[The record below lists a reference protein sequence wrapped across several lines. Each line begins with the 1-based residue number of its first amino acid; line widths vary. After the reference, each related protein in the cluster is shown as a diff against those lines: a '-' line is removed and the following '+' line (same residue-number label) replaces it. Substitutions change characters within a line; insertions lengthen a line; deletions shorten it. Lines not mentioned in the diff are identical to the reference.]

1 MWALFISVPRPAH
14 KPAELFGVS
23 LWNGRV
29 TVLQGDHS
37 GRRLTS
43 KGKSH
48 EKVNHDRNRGRFA
61 VPE

>member
-1 MWALFISVPRPAH
+1 MV
-14 KPAELFGVS
+14 V
-23 LWNGRV
+23 V
-29 TVLQGDHS
+29 TVLQGDYS

-48 EKVNHDRNRGRFA
+48 EKSHHGRNRGRFA